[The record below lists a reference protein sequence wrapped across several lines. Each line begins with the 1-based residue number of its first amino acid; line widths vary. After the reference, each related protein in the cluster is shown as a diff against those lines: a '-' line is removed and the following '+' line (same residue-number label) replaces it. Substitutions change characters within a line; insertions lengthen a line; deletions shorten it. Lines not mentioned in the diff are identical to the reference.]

1 MQVCEM
7 ELIKHIPGN
16 LIQAGISLMSRIC
29 LISISKV
36 IIKHKEIE
44 FLMGI

>member
-1 MQVCEM
+1 MLACEKELM
-7 ELIKHIPGN
+7 EKRKSVSSRDLIDVWGLPHLN
-16 LIQAGISLMSRIC
+16 
-29 LISISKV
+29 KV